1 MAYANITNVAN
12 MDGVLGNI
20 STFMATN
27 GWTISNNL
35 GTPSQDG
42 LPFNSTTNPVVQ
54 AAGRVLIAQ
63 KGDCLVCLRST
74 TAGLGADRLYLLG
87 AYGAYTS
94 GSDGTLPTNDGIN
107 TTEGTYKGAV
117 SPGSIGLT
125 SVGGASVRGFQQ
137 TIGPFP
143 NLYLFSDAGGN
154 YIHIVLEIFAGVY
167 RHMHFG
173 NLIKFG
179 TWTGGAYFSGMFW
192 SQSNSNPFP
201 ISDPASSS
209 HTVPFDNQSTQG
221 LFGWTVHYE
230 RSTDKWITGNSDVL
244 RGGVQM
250 REGRGSVRGGFPTM
264 FRNIPESLFSAL
276 IPLGPV
282 IIGAVRESDNPIT
295 TRWIGQVPDFRTI
308 NFTNLLPAQE
318 FSIGSDTWK
327 VFPMCAKNTVQT
339 QNGSKTAGFA
349 YKKVV

>member
-1 MAYANITNVAN
+1 MAYSNITNVAN

-20 STFMATN
+20 ATFLTSA
-27 GWTISNNL
+27 GWTIVNNL

-42 LPFNSTTNPVVQ
+42 LPFNVTTNPVVQ
-54 AAGRVLIAQ
+54 AAGRILIAS
-63 KGDCLVCLRST
+63 KGDCLVCLRSS

-87 AYGAYTS
+87 AYAGGT
-94 GSDGTLPTNDGIN
+94 GSDGTITTNDGIN
-107 TTEGTYKGAV
+107 VTDGTYKGTTN
-117 SPGSIGLT
+117 PGQCPLT
-125 SVGGASVRGFQQ
+125 QNLGANVRGFQQ
-137 TIGPFP
+137 NVGPFP

-154 YIHIVLEIFAGVY
+154 YCHIVLEVFAGVY

-173 NLIKFG
+173 NLNKFG

-192 SQSNSNPFP
+192 SQSSSNPFP
-201 ISDPASSS
+201 ISDPASGS
-209 HTVPFDNQSTQG
+209 HTVPFDNQASQN
-221 LFGWTVHYE
+221 LMGWTVHYE
-230 RSTDKWITGNSDVL
+230 RAPDKWI
-244 RGGVQM
+244 RGGTENTFGGIVCH
-250 REGRGSVRGGFPTM
+250 EGRASVRGGFPTM

-282 IIGAVRESDNPIT
+282 IIGAVKQTDTPIT

-308 NFTNLLPAQE
+308 NITNLLPAQE
-318 FSIGSDTWK
+318 FSIGADTWK

-349 YKKVV
+349 YKKIP

>member
-20 STFMATN
+20 ATFLGTN
-27 GWTISNNL
+27 GWSISNNL

-42 LPFNSTTNPVVQ
+42 LPFNSTTNPTQ
-54 AAGRVLIAQ
+54 PALGRVLIAT
-63 KGDCLVCLRST
+63 KGDCMVCLRST
-74 TAGLGADRLYLLG
+74 TNGNGSDRLYLLG
-87 AYGAYTS
+87 AYAGGS
-94 GSDGTLPTNDGIN
+94 GSDGTITTNDGIN
-107 TTEGTYKGAV
+107 TTEGTYKGTGT
-117 SPGSIGLT
+117 PGSCPLT
-125 SVGGASVRGFQQ
+125 QNGGASVRGFQQ

-154 YIHIVLEIFAGVY
+154 YCHIVLEVFAGVY

-192 SQSNSNPFP
+192 SQTSSNPFP
-201 ISDPASSS
+201 ISDPSSSS
-209 HTVPFDNQSTQG
+209 HTVPFDNQQSQG
-221 LFGWTVHYE
+221 LLGWTVHYE
-230 RSTDKWITGNSDVL
+230 RSTDKWIRGNTDTVY
-244 RGGVQM
+244 GGVQS
-250 REGRGSVRGGFPTM
+250 REGRASVRGGFPTM

-276 IPLGPV
+276 VPLGPV
-282 IIGAVRESDNPIT
+282 IIGAVRETDTPIT

-308 NFTNLLPAQE
+308 NITNLLPAQE

-349 YKKVV
+349 YKKIP